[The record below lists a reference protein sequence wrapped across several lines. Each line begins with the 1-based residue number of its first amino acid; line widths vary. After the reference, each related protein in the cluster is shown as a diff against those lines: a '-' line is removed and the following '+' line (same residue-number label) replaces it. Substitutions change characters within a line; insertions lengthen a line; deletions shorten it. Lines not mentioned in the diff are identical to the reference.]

1 MHKLNKSDSITIQ
14 AKPIIPG
21 AVVGAALVSSEPLSF
36 WGGINPRTGEIIDRR
51 HGKSGQIITGKIFFF
66 PNGRGSST
74 SSGILMECVRNQ
86 TAPAAI
92 VNSSIDAILALGSIV
107 SDELYKKSVPV
118 MLIDDDDL
126 SKVTDGDLVE
136 ISSDGRITIT
146 KK

>member
-1 MHKLNKSDSITIQ
+1 MNKSDSITIH

-21 AVVGAALVSSEPLSF
+21 SAAGDALVSAEPLSF

-51 HGKSGQIITGKIFFF
+51 HEKSGRIITGKIFFF

-107 SDELYKKSVPV
+107 SDELYNNSVPV
-118 MLIDDDDL
+118 MLIDEKDL
-126 SKVTDGDLVE
+126 SKAADGDRIE
-136 ISSDGRITIT
+136 ISPDGRIVI
-146 KK
+146 KKTS